1 MGNTYSTTNGQKNE
15 KHLSYED
22 RMLIQIRLKDGYS
35 LRAIAR
41 ELTCSPTTISSET
54 KRGSTLLYNGTKRRY
69 KASRGQKVYEENR
82 KASCHHY
89 SYLDEK
95 AFIEHIEN
103 KFFSTGWSLDVCVGN
118 ALIAGDFTRNQVVCA
133 KTLYNYVDMG
143 LLNIRNHNLPMKL
156 RRKTKKHLLRLNKRK
171 LGRSIE
177 ERPKEVEERKE
188 FGHWE
193 CDLVIGAKSGQD
205 EALLTLLERKTRE
218 FMIVKLPDKSA
229 KSVMAAFETL
239 LDEYSEH
246 FGTVFKTIT
255 TDNGSEFADLSNL
268 EKAAETLYTMRIPTP
283 RAIKAP

>member
-1 MGNTYSTTNGQKNE
+1 
-15 KHLSYED
+15 
-22 RMLIQIRLKDGYS
+22 MLIQIRLKDGYS

-41 ELTCSPTTISSET
+41 ELTCSPITISSET
-54 KRGSTLLYNGTKRRY
+54 KRGSTLLYNGTKRRPEDRRSTKRTG
-69 KASRGQKVYEENR
+69 KAFCRR
-82 KASCHHY
+82 Y
-89 SYLDEK
+89 SYLGKK
-95 AFIEHIEN
+95 AFIEPVEK
-103 KFFSTGWSLDVCVGN
+103 KFFFTGWALDVCVGN
-118 ALIAGDFTRNQVVCA
+118 ALIAGDFTRNQVVCT
-133 KTLYNYVDMG
+133 KMLYNYVDMG
-143 LLNIRNHNLPMKL
+143 VLNIRNHNLPMKL

-177 ERPKEVEERKE
+177 ERLKEVEERKE

-239 LDEYSEH
+239 LDEIQRTLRSGLHNNYDGQW
-246 FGTVFKTIT
+246 FRVC
-255 TDNGSEFADLSNL
+255 DLSNL